1 MSNISSAQTHM
12 RSKNGVAFKR
22 YVVSCFSSFCME
34 KNICMSLSRSFH
46 PSSDGQTESE
56 AVPAYGQPYSLQRH
70 PTRDP
75 LYSAHH
81 MMQHPATV
89 ATASKTIT
97 AYSLLFLLHRQII
110 GCMSFAGPQQPRPS
124 STQNVYQSYET
135 TQSPI
140 AYGSPGQ
147 QSASS
152 SVLSRIQKPA
162 NTSPTP
168 QAWAIGR
175 QQPVTEGYQYS
186 QLSPS
191 RSPSGPT
198 YTQLSSGAR
207 TPATQQYHAV
217 TTVPNNPGLSSNI
230 FLAMFSR

>member
-1 MSNISSAQTHM
+1 
-12 RSKNGVAFKR
+12 
-22 YVVSCFSSFCME
+22 
-34 KNICMSLSRSFH
+34 MSLSRSFP
-46 PSSDGQTESE
+46 PSTDGQTESE
-56 AVPAYGQPYSLQRH
+56 AVPAYGQPGLDYSLQRH
-70 PTRDP
+70 PARDP

-97 AYSLLFLLHRQII
+97 SDSLLFLALQTLNIEH
-110 GCMSFAGPQQPRPS
+110 MLFAGPQQPRPS

-175 QQPVTEGYQYS
+175 QVLNFSFFNRFKKLQMS
-186 QLSPS
+186 K
-191 RSPSGPT
+191 
-198 YTQLSSGAR
+198 
-207 TPATQQYHAV
+207 
-217 TTVPNNPGLSSNI
+217 I
-230 FLAMFSR
+230 IIMFSNSNP

>member
-1 MSNISSAQTHM
+1 
-12 RSKNGVAFKR
+12 
-22 YVVSCFSSFCME
+22 
-34 KNICMSLSRSFH
+34 MSLSRSFH

-56 AVPAYGQPYSLQRH
+56 AVPAYGQPGLDYSLQRH

-81 MMQHPATV
+81 MMQHPAAV
-89 ATASKTIT
+89 ATASKTII
-97 AYSLLFLLHRQII
+97 ACSLLFFTYQTSNIKCIL
-110 GCMSFAGPQQPRPS
+110 FTGPQQPRPS

-168 QAWAIGR
+168 QPWAIGR
-175 QQPVTEGYQYS
+175 QVFNFSFFNIDSKSYKCLKLYFPI
-186 QLSPS
+186 
-191 RSPSGPT
+191 
-198 YTQLSSGAR
+198 
-207 TPATQQYHAV
+207 ATCNGRL
-217 TTVPNNPGLSSNI
+217 PI
-230 FLAMFSR
+230 

>member
-1 MSNISSAQTHM
+1 MELRLKLRT
-12 RSKNGVAFKR
+12 R
-22 YVVSCFSSFCME
+22 YFVFYFFFVFAWKKYSRVFS
-34 KNICMSLSRSFH
+34 SRSFH

-56 AVPAYGQPYSLQRH
+56 AVPAYGQPGLDYSLQRH
-70 PTRDP
+70 PARDP

-89 ATASKTIT
+89 ATASKTKTIT
-97 AYSLLFLLHRQII
+97 TYFLLFFAQSNVE
-110 GCMSFAGPQQPRPS
+110 CTSFAGPQQPRPS

-175 QQPVTEGYQYS
+175 QVFNFSFFNNFKKLQMS
-186 QLSPS
+186 K
-191 RSPSGPT
+191 
-198 YTQLSSGAR
+198 SS
-207 TPATQQYHAV
+207 TAV
-217 TTVPNNPGLSSNI
+217 
-230 FLAMFSR
+230 F

>member
-1 MSNISSAQTHM
+1 M
-12 RSKNGVAFKR
+12 
-22 YVVSCFSSFCME
+22 Y
-34 KNICMSLSRSFH
+34 
-46 PSSDGQTESE
+46 
-56 AVPAYGQPYSLQRH
+56 
-70 PTRDP
+70 
-75 LYSAHH
+75 
-81 MMQHPATV
+81 
-89 ATASKTIT
+89 
-97 AYSLLFLLHRQII
+97 
-110 GCMSFAGPQQPRPS
+110 FAGPQQPRPS
-124 STQNVYQSYET
+124 STQNVYQGYET
-135 TQSPI
+135 THSPI

-168 QAWAIGR
+168 VQQAWAMGR
-175 QQPVTEGYQYS
+175 QVSDSFVSTVRTFPAEVHTMNLASQQPVTEGYQYS

-217 TTVPNNPGLSSNI
+217 TTVPNNPGKFLSPPPRLLSS
-230 FLAMFSR
+230 